1 MKQTYAVDETKGFV
15 FMSLSENIGQIVKV
29 SNNFEKIVKILN
41 NKQAI
46 GKNINFL
53 QPSVISK
60 CHDQILQSFLN
71 KRNKINKTA
80 HLYPVIG
87 IDKDYWAIPY
97 DIKLQPCQLEN
108 YNFGICA
115 QISQIN
121 DNKMYILVDKKQNFQ
136 ISTISCQF
144 YSQILSESIPKQNI
158 SQISLSSLIPCF
170 PAIFHVYQQNIKK
183 QIDDKSV
190 DREFTT
196 ILFKPNSYEQLI
208 KLQSLVFDYKKAY
221 QLLDYQI
228 FGVKGDIYH
237 IQNEHIEIIQIK
249 INEVVQIF
257 DDNLKIEQ
265 LNQLQN
271 WMELNKP
278 EAESTPHSFNQM
290 ANELFNQLSENYNNQ
305 GFVECSQISQEGVK
319 EIVNLRK
326 IEFQNSF
333 ETGALLSPQFRQKIS
348 LSEERIFN
356 EQYLQENTRLLQ
368 ANSNAHKNVSI
379 TQNNIQLNPLNTGEK
394 DFQSYLSNQEIYS
407 IRNNEFYQIK
417 NSELRFSTA
426 QRAAFLSE
434 YNTLDTLRNK
444 QSGLN
449 YFIDNQQVKAKNQQN
464 CQKQFSSDIKESQLF
479 SSNEQQLELKLETS
493 MHSSK
498 QSSVLS
504 LNEQLQNQKNDYQN
518 VSWGSQIKS
527 PMGEVLSDRLFA
539 LLIQTPPFNFSGQ
552 EQIQLFKRIQQQQIK
567 NYNTIKNL
575 MIRFIQSDKSKTDL
589 YNFVLNNQFNYVF
602 VSSNTTLSQT
612 NLNFGYSLLINFAQ
626 LFFVSNNQDPQSLN
640 QNQISQNYISNY
652 NLLTN
657 ITKEVSNKVN
667 QTFDQNEE
675 IVLAFLIAI
684 AVTTF
689 IFALTFPIINYYFL
703 QKIQIILKLFATLTP
718 KNLIFMIKEITNCL
732 HLIESNSLNQDDKF
746 TQTKNKMSSQQNLQ
760 KHIEDQIQKKKNIS
774 ATNSIHEFKIKVA
787 ILSLSFFLL
796 AQVASVT
803 NYFLLNNFI
812 QQEKVNRKFIDDLM
826 MVSDYQT
833 ATQEY
838 IDLALNDA
846 YQNQKYLTILN
857 DLVNQLY
864 DQDIQSDFKEYSI
877 QVFQQNACQAVSEN
891 QNLIKQEF
899 NNAQNLYARIYFQY
913 VVESLVQKMT
923 EITYNHYDNMIKMNY
938 IYLFLAISDLMNVYE
953 FCITTSALRIPLII
967 YKLQDHLSQ
976 TYIDLIN
983 QKLQMADGILKT
995 IYNLVNKVYNDKRYE
1010 QQSFKNFVMQA
1021 LQDDSCLVIQ
1031 QNLNLLD
1038 NPQFSLELCNSI
1050 ANGVFQQGLIQVVK
1064 LHTDLYSQ
1072 RSPEILKSDMQNFFE
1087 MIIRQEQDLSETDH
1101 FYLRIYLEY
1110 VIECIESKIA
1120 QITYDHYDY
1129 MIKMNQIIFAVS
1141 VVAFLFLIYIS
1152 FFKFF
1157 EYSIGQIRQSKL
1169 LLNLLDIKAIEDNQ
1183 YILTYLQIQR

>member
-1 MKQTYAVDETKGFV
+1 MHNQMKQIYAVDETKGFV

-29 SNNFEKIVKILN
+29 SNNFEQIVKICN

-53 QPSVISK
+53 QPSVIAK

-80 HLYPVIG
+80 HLYPAIG
-87 IDKDYWAIPY
+87 IDQDYWAIPY

-108 YNFGICA
+108 YNFGICG

-136 ISTISCQF
+136 ISTVSYQF
-144 YSQILSESIPKQNI
+144 YTQILAESITKQNI

-183 QIDDKSV
+183 QTDDKSV

-208 KLQSLVFDYKKAY
+208 KLQSLVFDYKKSN

-237 IQNEHIEIIQIK
+237 IQNEHIEIVQIK

-271 WMELNKP
+271 WMELNKHK
-278 EAESTPHSFNQM
+278 AESTPHSFNQM
-290 ANELFNQLSENYNNQ
+290 ANELFNQPSENYNNQ

-319 EIVNLRK
+319 ETVNLKK

-333 ETGALLSPQFRQKIS
+333 ETGVLLSPQLRQKIF

-394 DFQSYLSNQEIYS
+394 DLQFYMNNQETYS
-407 IRNNEFYQIK
+407 IRNNELYQIK
-417 NSELRFSTA
+417 NSELRFFTTY
-426 QRAAFLSE
+426 RAGFQSE

-449 YFIDNQQVKAKNQQN
+449 YFIDNQQVKANNQQN

-504 LNEQLQNQKNDYQN
+504 LNLQLQNQKNDYQN
-518 VSWGSQIKS
+518 VSWGSQIRS
-527 PMGEVLSDRLFA
+527 PMGEVLSDKLFA
-539 LLIQTPPFNFSGQ
+539 LLIQNPPFNFSGQ

-575 MIRFIQSDKSKTDL
+575 MIRYIQSDKSKTDL
-589 YNFVLNNQFNYVF
+589 YNFVLDNQFNYGF
-602 VSSNTTLSQT
+602 FNSNSTSYSKKL
-612 NLNFGYSLLINFAQ
+612 LNFGYSLLINLAH
-626 LFFVSNNQDPQSLN
+626 LFFVSYNQDPQRLN
-640 QNQISQNYISNY
+640 QNQITLNYISNN
-652 NLLTN
+652 NLLSN
-657 ITKEVSNKVN
+657 ITQEVSNKVD

-675 IVLAFLIAI
+675 IVLTFLIAI
-684 AVTTF
+684 AITTF

-732 HLIESNSLNQDDKF
+732 HLIESNSVNQDDKF
-746 TQTKNKMSSQQNLQ
+746 IQTKNKISSQQNIQ
-760 KHIEDQIQKKKNIS
+760 KQIEDQIQKKKNIS
-774 ATNSIHEFKIKVA
+774 ATNSIHQFKIKVA

-812 QQEKVNRKFIDDLM
+812 QQEKANRKFIDDLLI
-826 MVSDYQT
+826 VSDYN
-833 ATQEY
+833 AISKDY
-838 IDLALNDA
+838 YNLFLNNA
-846 YQNQKYLTILN
+846 YQKQKYLTILN

-891 QNLIKQEF
+891 QNLISDNLFQIEECKSIANGIFNKGFIQVAQFLINIYSQRVSAFVESDLTKFVQEIITQEKEF
-899 NNAQNLYARIYFQY
+899 NNAQNFYTRIYFQY

-923 EITYNHYDNMIKMNY
+923 EITYNHYDNMIKINY
-938 IYLFLAISDLMNVYE
+938 IYLFLAI
-953 FCITTSALRIPLII
+953 T
-967 YKLQDHLSQ
+967 
-976 TYIDLIN
+976 
-983 QKLQMADGILKT
+983 
-995 IYNLVNKVYNDKRYE
+995 
-1010 QQSFKNFVMQA
+1010 
-1021 LQDDSCLVIQ
+1021 
-1031 QNLNLLD
+1031 
-1038 NPQFSLELCNSI
+1038 
-1050 ANGVFQQGLIQVVK
+1050 
-1064 LHTDLYSQ
+1064 
-1072 RSPEILKSDMQNFFE
+1072 
-1087 MIIRQEQDLSETDH
+1087 
-1101 FYLRIYLEY
+1101 
-1110 VIECIESKIA
+1110 IA
-1120 QITYDHYDY
+1120 QPNRY
-1129 MIKMNQIIFAVS
+1129 
-1141 VVAFLFLIYIS
+1141 
-1152 FFKFF
+1152 
-1157 EYSIGQIRQSKL
+1157 
-1169 LLNLLDIKAIEDNQ
+1169 LN
-1183 YILTYLQIQR
+1183 Y

>member
-29 SNNFEKIVKILN
+29 SNNFEQIVKICN

-53 QPSVISK
+53 QPCVIAK

-136 ISTISCQF
+136 ISTVSYQF
-144 YSQILSESIPKQNI
+144 YKQILAESISKQNI

-170 PAIFHVYQQNIKK
+170 TAIFHVYQQNIKK
-183 QIDDKSV
+183 QTDDKSV

-237 IQNEHIEIIQIK
+237 IQNEHIEIVQIK

-278 EAESTPHSFNQM
+278 EVESTPHSFNQM

-319 EIVNLRK
+319 ETVNLKK

-333 ETGALLSPQFRQKIS
+333 ETGVLLSPQLRQKIS

-394 DFQSYLSNQEIYS
+394 DFQFYLNNQEIYS

-426 QRAAFLSE
+426 QRAAFQSE
-434 YNTLDTLRNK
+434 YNILDTLRNK
-444 QSGLN
+444 QGGLN
-449 YFIDNQQVKAKNQQN
+449 YFIDNQQVKANNQQN
-464 CQKQFSSDIKESQLF
+464 CQKLFSSDIKESQLF

-498 QSSVLS
+498 QSSVLRKHIIKKMNQNEKFNGIFIVRLFGIIGLLCFLIVSSVLFYS
-504 LNEQLQNQKNDYQN
+504 LNKQLQNQKNDYQN

-539 LLIQTPPFNFSGQ
+539 VLIQTPPFNFSGQ

-589 YNFVLNNQFNYVF
+589 YNFVLDNQFNYVF
-602 VSSNTTLSQT
+602 VSSSATTSKT
-612 NLNFGYSLLINFAQ
+612 ILNFGYSLLINFVQ
-626 LFFVSNNQDPQSLN
+626 LFFVSYNQDPQTLN
-640 QNQISQNYISNY
+640 QNQITLNYISNY
-652 NLLTN
+652 NLLSN

-675 IVLAFLIAI
+675 TVLTFLIAI

-732 HLIESNSLNQDDKF
+732 HLIESNS
-746 TQTKNKMSSQQNLQ
+746 
-760 KHIEDQIQKKKNIS
+760 
-774 ATNSIHEFKIKVA
+774 
-787 ILSLSFFLL
+787 
-796 AQVASVT
+796 
-803 NYFLLNNFI
+803 
-812 QQEKVNRKFIDDLM
+812 EKVNRKFIDDLM
-826 MVSDYQT
+826 IVSDYVINLQILRSPFILLKLQRST
-833 ATQEY
+833 TQDY
-838 IDLALNDA
+838 TNLLLNNA

-891 QNLIKQEF
+891 QNLISD
-899 NNAQNLYARIYFQY
+899 NLFQI
-913 VVESLVQKMT
+913 EECKS
-923 EITYNHYDNMIKMNY
+923 IANG
-938 IYLFLAISDLMNVYE
+938 DLMNIYE
-953 FCITTSALRIPLII
+953 FCITTSTLRIPLII
-967 YKLQDHLSQ
+967 YKLQDNLSQ

-1031 QNLNLLD
+1031 QNLNFLD

-1050 ANGVFQQGLIQVVK
+1050 ANGVFQQGFIQVVK

-1110 VIECIESKIA
+1110 VIEFIESKIA
-1120 QITYDHYDY
+1120 QITYDHYEY
-1129 MIKMNQIIFAVS
+1129 MIKMNQIIFAVP